1 MLRKKDGPLIV
12 QSDFSVLL
20 DDSHPLA
27 EEAREKLAG
36 FAELIK
42 RPGVMH
48 TYRITPLSIWNAAAS
63 GTTAE
68 EMVGT
73 LTAYGRYGLPRQIE
87 EAVHRLADRYGRLV
101 LRRNGDGTLLLE
113 GPEELFRELAE
124 SPEWAGRLD
133 GRTAAGWTVPP
144 EQRGAIKRE
153 LVRAGYPVVD
163 LAGYH
168 AGESLTVA
176 LRQGDGGF
184 ALRDYQARALDLFYR
199 DQDNSGG
206 SGVIVLPCGSGK
218 TVIGVGAIAR
228 LRSATLILT
237 SNATSVRQWK
247 RELLDKTTLT
257 DGDIGEYCGA
267 RREVRP
273 VTIATYQMM
282 TQRKG
287 KGNEFPHM
295 QLFRQRDW
303 GLIVYDEVH
312 LLPAPVFRMTAE
324 IQATRRLGLTATLIR
339 EDGCAED
346 VFSLIGPKLF
356 EMPWKM
362 LESKGWIASVRCC
375 EIRLPLP
382 EAERPRY
389 YAADARTKVR
399 LAGEN
404 AGKLPI
410 VEELLR
416 RHAGQPALVIGQYLD
431 QLHRLGAKLG
441 APVLTGEVRQE
452 ERERL
457 YEAFK
462 RGEIPVLVVSKVAN
476 FAVDL
481 PDAAVAI
488 QVSGSFGSRQEEAQ
502 RIGRILRP
510 KTGGN
515 AAWFYTL
522 VTAQSK
528 ETEFAAK
535 RQLFMLEQGY
545 RYELVRL
552 AEGSGEPMEAFKEAG
567 GR

>member
-87 EAVHRLADRYGRLV
+87 EAVRRLADRYGRLV

-168 AGESLTVA
+168 AGESLAVA

-218 TVIGVGAIAR
+218 P
-228 LRSATLILT
+228 S
-237 SNATSVRQWK
+237 
-247 RELLDKTTLT
+247 
-257 DGDIGEYCGA
+257 
-267 RREVRP
+267 
-273 VTIATYQMM
+273 
-282 TQRKG
+282 
-287 KGNEFPHM
+287 
-295 QLFRQRDW
+295 
-303 GLIVYDEVH
+303 
-312 LLPAPVFRMTAE
+312 
-324 IQATRRLGLTATLIR
+324 
-339 EDGCAED
+339 
-346 VFSLIGPKLF
+346 
-356 EMPWKM
+356 
-362 LESKGWIASVRCC
+362 
-375 EIRLPLP
+375 
-382 EAERPRY
+382 
-389 YAADARTKVR
+389 
-399 LAGEN
+399 
-404 AGKLPI
+404 
-410 VEELLR
+410 
-416 RHAGQPALVIGQYLD
+416 
-431 QLHRLGAKLG
+431 
-441 APVLTGEVRQE
+441 
-452 ERERL
+452 
-457 YEAFK
+457 
-462 RGEIPVLVVSKVAN
+462 
-476 FAVDL
+476 
-481 PDAAVAI
+481 
-488 QVSGSFGSRQEEAQ
+488 SGSAR
-502 RIGRILRP
+502 
-510 KTGGN
+510 
-515 AAWFYTL
+515 
-522 VTAQSK
+522 
-528 ETEFAAK
+528 
-535 RQLFMLEQGY
+535 
-545 RYELVRL
+545 
-552 AEGSGEPMEAFKEAG
+552 
-567 GR
+567 